1 MIARQIPE
9 GDVFT
14 ILDFR
19 FLDLPVITYMPV
31 STDMCLSLLLSCH
44 RSPTVGY
51 LDCLSDGLIVDTYK
65 DIVNN
70 HREEEVGMPM
80 QLHLH
85 APAFILLIARCQ
97 YCAGRSTCQ
106 CRGRRWT
113 RNPALNKKTTCTTIG
128 MKLYIYNTI

>member
-1 MIARQIPE
+1 MTARQIQE

-70 HREEEVGMPM
+70 HREEEVGTPM

-85 APAFILLIARCQ
+85 APAFLLLMARCQ
-97 YCAGRSTCQ
+97 YCAGRSSHL
-106 CRGRRWT
+106 RSSKGI
-113 RNPALNKKTTCTTIG
+113 NHLMIVEHTTFPEAG
-128 MKLYIYNTI
+128 